1 VLNQG
6 SAEKDAGEKGHN
18 AKQVVL
24 KQHANKGRNANRVD
38 INGNRT
44 LELAREQLEEDGR
57 KTETARKRTKNWNR
71 TKIAKGQWSR
81 N

>member
-1 VLNQG
+1 M
-6 SAEKDAGEKGHN
+6 
-18 AKQVVL
+18 
-24 KQHANKGRNANRVD
+24 D

-44 LELAREQLEEDGR
+44 LKLVRKQLEEDRR
-57 KTETARKRTKNWNR
+57 KTETARKRTKNWSR

>member
-6 SAEKDAGEKGHN
+6 SAEKTQGEIKENGRN

-24 KQHANKGRNANRVD
+24 KQHANKKLYANRTD

-44 LELAREQLEEDGR
+44 LEPVRKQLEEDGR
-57 KTETARKRTKNWNR
+57 KTEQQGNGSGIGTGYK
-71 TKIAKGQWSR
+71 
-81 N
+81 